1 MTSDRDYWKLLML
14 IGFWVGVILLASWGW
29 LEMVK

>member
-1 MTSDRDYWKLLML
+1 MKSADYWPRALL
-14 IGFWVGVILLASWGW
+14 FWALFLLLASWGW